1 MIIIKLTL
9 TYTKIRVT
17 FELILKKETTIIT
30 KKTVEYVLCLY
41 SVMV

>member
-30 KKTVEYVLCLY
+30 KKNGRICTL
-41 SVMV
+41 SV